1 MDTEVEDAEVV
12 EVVGEVVAAGEGLAE
27 VEGEQE
33 EEQEGE
39 GDEHF

>member
-1 MDTEVEDAEVV
+1 MDTEVEDAEGVEGVV
-12 EVVGEVVAAGEGLAE
+12 EVVAAGEGLVE